1 MIRHI
6 VMWRFADKAFG
17 KTKEENMDNVREA
30 LLALRG
36 VVPGMTRMEIGCD
49 ISHTDMSYD
58 MVLITEF
65 EDAAA
70 LEGYRVFP
78 AHKEVQAYVKQ
89 VRTARVTV
97 DCEI

>member
-1 MIRHI
+1 MAH
-6 VMWRFADKAFG
+6 
-17 KTKEENMDNVREA
+17 VREA
-30 LLALRG
+30 LLALCG

>member
-1 MIRHI
+1 MAH
-6 VMWRFADKAFG
+6 
-17 KTKEENMDNVREA
+17 VREA

-36 VVPGMTRMEIGCD
+36 VVSGMTRMEIGCD

>member
-17 KTKEENMDNVREA
+17 KTKEENMAHVREA

-78 AHKEVQAYVKQ
+78 SHKEVQAYVKQ